1 VVCSICGEIRA
12 PGSDNWFGGFFIPEP
27 SQLFHLLE
35 VAMDKKEPAYA
46 RQAALAV
53 KDWEIFQAIIR
64 NYRKLLES
72 AVRPATVETGTKR

>member
-1 VVCSICGEIRA
+1 
-12 PGSDNWFGGFFIPEP
+12 
-27 SQLFHLLE
+27 
-35 VAMDKKEPAYA
+35 MDKKEPAYA

-72 AVRPATVETGTKR
+72 AVRPATVETGTKK